1 MSRYRVGVL
10 LYFRSVQGQLL
21 LIKRERAPNAG
32 LWCAVGGKLEME
44 TGESPVECARREAFE
59 EIGIELKD
67 SDLLLRAM
75 LSEKDYEETGHWL
88 MFVYE
93 IKKRLSSIPSSIDE
107 GRFNFFNIGDLDE
120 LEMPWLDKLIL
131 TDKLLDPDG
140 EEFHA
145 IHVSGQEASDAGVV
159 IIEESIGSR

>member
-1 MSRYRVGVL
+1 
-10 LYFRSVQGQLL
+10 
-21 LIKRERAPNAG
+21 
-32 LWCAVGGKLEME
+32 
-44 TGESPVECARREAFE
+44 
-59 EIGIELKD
+59 
-67 SDLLLRAM
+67 M
-75 LSEKDYEETGHWL
+75 LSEKEYEETGHWL

-93 IKKRLSSIPSSIDE
+93 IKKRLSSIPSSIGE

-145 IHVSGQEASDAGVV
+145 IHVSCQEASDAGVV
-159 IIEESIGSR
+159 IVEESIGSR